1 MESASPQVIHNKR
14 SFLATLALGVSSILA
29 ILVLCVA
36 GIFIYGMNIA
46 DRKTDNL
53 LDFVGEIARQVP
65 QLKESLPPI
74 LGDAI
79 SDERSVSY
87 QSELEVGVKVVLLR
101 PESGEIQPVVEIKN
115 GGDQV
120 VSFLSMRIVLLD
132 PEGLPVAEISEWAAT
147 PIANGDNSW
156 RGPIFPGSK
165 RLFRARS
172 HRLRDQRWLVFDPDD
187 PDGVRLNGVRG
198 EVEITELRVWSP
210 DRPRER
216 RAGVL
221 RSKIDQDSD
230 LLLAANEE

>member
-1 MESASPQVIHNKR
+1 MESASPQVIYNKR

-29 ILVLCVA
+29 ILVLCLA

-74 LGDAI
+74 LSDAI
-79 SDERSVSY
+79 SDERRVSY
-87 QSELEVGVKVVLLR
+87 QSELEVGVKVALVR
-101 PESGEIQPVVEIKN
+101 PESGEIQPVIEIKN

-132 PEGLPVAEISEWAAT
+132 PDGLPLAEINEWAAT
-147 PIANGDNSW
+147 PIADGGNSW
-156 RGPIFPGSK
+156 RGPLFPGSK

-172 HRLRDQRWLVFDPDD
+172 YHLRDQRWLVFDPDD
-187 PDGVRLNGVRG
+187 PDGVRLNGIRG

-210 DRPRER
+210 DRLRER
-216 RAGVL
+216 RAAVL
-221 RSKIDQDSD
+221 PSPQ
-230 LLLAANEE
+230 AAEAEVVAATEF